1 MTRKAFAAA
10 YLLGLCLLLSACGHT
25 DTHAAQEPDSGVAI
39 QERLE
44 ALDQWMQ
51 SNPCGVLRMRQPFF
65 NVSGEV
71 TAKVELGSHVY
82 LYTAHNT
89 YLAGAIYVTE
99 HCRAITRMPINEDNY
114 FSINSLPL
122 GTYVLSVP
130 IDSFG
135 PAQGFPVVREFN
147 RSGHSLQVAFH
158 GGDNRHSLCA
168 FTITATS

>member
-1 MTRKAFAAA
+1 MTRKAFATA
-10 YLLGLCLLLSACGHT
+10 YLLGLCLLLPACGHT
-25 DTHAAQEPDSGVAI
+25 NTHSAPEPGSGVAI
-39 QERLE
+39 QERLG
-44 ALDQWMQ
+44 ALDQWME
-51 SNPCGVLRMRQPFF
+51 SSPCGVLRMRQPFF
-65 NVSGEV
+65 NVSGEM
-71 TAKVELGSHVY
+71 TAKVEPGSHVY

-89 YLAGAIYVTE
+89 SLAGAIYVTE
-99 HCRAITRMPINEDNY
+99 HCRAITRMPINEDNS

-147 RSGHSLQVAFH
+147 RSGYSLQVAFH

-168 FTITATS
+168 FNITATS